1 MQTHKNPGKQLIQ
14 AVALVSTSE
23 YSSQLVT
30 LSRGPPPWPEKRV
43 ICHPD
48 AEGLCAAS
56 GGSGLGWEWGDD
68 REGRIEGFLLAG
80 TVLNNARV

>member
-1 MQTHKNPGKQLIQ
+1 MQIHKNPGKQLIQ

-30 LSRGPPPWPEKRV
+30 LSRGPLPWV
-43 ICHPD
+43 ICHSD
-48 AEGLCAAS
+48 AGGLCATS

-68 REGRIEGFLLAG
+68 REGRIEEFLLAG
-80 TVLNNARV
+80 TVLNNAGV